1 MPPVLLSL
9 DDERRLRG
17 LSFMRFENE
26 PDRLRPSLLV
36 VLMVVVLVLALVRVC
51 LMKGVYVGGSPT
63 PIAVRKLF
71 TCQLRPI

>member
-1 MPPVLLSL
+1 
-9 DDERRLRG
+9 
-17 LSFMRFENE
+17 MRFENE

-63 PIAVRKLF
+63 PIAVR
-71 TCQLRPI
+71 